1 MTLTTQTSKGGLFKN
16 TSFWDF
22 PGVLAKSSLV
32 KIPCFHCRGPGFHSW
47 SGNWDPACCDQ
58 KKKKINKSTSFSV
71 CHTRCDSHA
80 KILVALLIQIPG
92 GPLGHPKE
100 YDLDVTYGPD

>member
-1 MTLTTQTSKGGLFKN
+1 MFWQNLPWLRFRASIAGGLGFI
-16 TSFWDF
+16 
-22 PGVLAKSSLV
+22 PGQGTGILHAVTK
-32 KIPCFHCRGPGFHSW
+32 
-47 SGNWDPACCDQ
+47 
-58 KKKKINKSTSFSV
+58 KKKKINKNTSFSV